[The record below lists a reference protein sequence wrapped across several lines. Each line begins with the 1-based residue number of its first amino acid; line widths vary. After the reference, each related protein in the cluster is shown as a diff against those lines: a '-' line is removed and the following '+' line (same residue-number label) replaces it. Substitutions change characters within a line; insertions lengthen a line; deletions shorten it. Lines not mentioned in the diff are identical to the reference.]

1 MTTRWQTFLQA
12 LTRRNEQAPPAAR
25 APLAEPPQAVP
36 AVEIAPNDPIIA
48 YFLHAPGVAEVDK
61 LSLTSPALAAM
72 KAAGVK
78 LVVPLVSQ
86 GELLGVLNLG
96 PRLSQQEY
104 SSDDRALLNNLAT
117 QAAPALRVAQLV
129 RQQQVDVRARERL
142 EHECRMAAWR
152 LSLEM

>member
-48 YFLHAPGVAEVDK
+48 YFLNAPGVAEVDK
-61 LSLTSPALAAM
+61 LNLTSPALAAM
-72 KAAGVK
+72 KAAGVR
-78 LVVPLVSQ
+78 LVVPRV
-86 GELLGVLNLG
+86 
-96 PRLSQQEY
+96 SQQEY

-142 EHECRMAAWR
+142 EHEM
-152 LSLEM
+152 